1 MVNSLRSLFLII
13 SLFTILLMLS
23 KSTSAR
29 LHPRRNNTSPSSS
42 PPPSSSPSSS
52 SSSLG
57 DGNKKFC
64 LSWRLGVEANNV
76 VAWGTVP
83 RECQKEVESYMI
95 DGQYDED
102 LDLVMQQISTF
113 LNSIPLSSDSLDA
126 WVLDI
131 DETCLSNLYY
141 YKTKRFGCDP
151 YDPVG
156 FRAWASKGGSPAI
169 SPVLQLFN
177 KLLDKGFK
185 VFLVSG
191 RDQETLGQ
199 ATINNLHNQGFIG
212 YQRLILR
219 SVEYKGQ
226 SAVRYKSDIRQKL
239 EKEGYRIWGNVGD
252 QWSDIRGDST
262 GNRTFKLPNP
272 MYFVP

>member
-1 MVNSLRSLFLII
+1 
-13 SLFTILLMLS
+13 MLP

-29 LHPRRNNTSPSSS
+29 LHPRRNDTSPSSS
-42 PPPSSSPSSS
+42 SGG
-52 SSSLG
+52 G
-57 DGNKKFC
+57 DGKFC

-76 VAWGTVP
+76 VAWGIVP
-83 RECQKEVESYMI
+83 RECQEEVESYMI
-95 DGQYDED
+95 DGQYEED
-102 LDLVMQQISTF
+102 LDLVMQQIFSF
-113 LNSIPLSSDSLDA
+113 LNSIPLSFDSFDA
-126 WVLDI
+126 WVLDV
-131 DETCLSNLYY
+131 DDTCLSNLYY
-141 YKTKRFGCDP
+141 YKTKRFGCEP

-185 VFLVSG
+185 VFLVTG

-212 YQRLILR
+212 YKRLILR
-219 SVEYKGQ
+219 SGEYKGQ

-252 QWSDIRGDST
+252 QWSDLRGNSI